1 MEAARL
7 DAQLA
12 FLEEIDRLKSVLRA
26 TKLNDASRHENTAE
40 HSWHIA
46 MYALTLAEHAE
57 QPVDVARVIKMLLLH
72 DIVEIDAG
80 DTPIH
85 GDHDP
90 AVKAQK
96 EQAAAD
102 RIFGLLPGDQ
112 ARNFRALW
120 DEYEAGET
128 DDATFARSV
137 DRIQPLM
144 SNLANGG
151 TSWIDYNVTYEQVER
166 RVGDKARPGA
176 AKIWA
181 HIQPR
186 LRAWFGANGV
196 SEDS

>member
-1 MEAARL
+1 MGSARL

-12 FLEEIDRLKSVLRA
+12 FLDEIDRLKTILRA

-46 MYALTLAEHAE
+46 MYAMTLAEHAE
-57 QPVDVARVIKMLLLH
+57 RPVDVARVIKMLLVH

-85 GDHDP
+85 ADYDP
-90 AVKAQK
+90 AVKVQE

-102 RIFGLLPGDQ
+102 RIFGLLPEDQ
-112 ARNFRALW
+112 ALTFRALW
-120 DEYEAGET
+120 DEYETGES
-128 DDATFARSV
+128 DDAVFARSV

-151 TSWIDYNVTYEQVER
+151 NSWIDYGVTYEQVER

-186 LRAWFGANGV
+186 LRAWFERGTQKN
-196 SEDS
+196 